1 MGLVVRYVA
10 ALLVGLALFRL
21 FPALRAATPHTG
33 SEVLIGLG
41 IGALL
46 LIAVPA
52 VAVAATVTLVGAPL
66 GIITLLTWLVCMY
79 LAGVVV
85 AEQLGRLIL
94 DEAKHGSLQPL
105 LLGLAV
111 VLVVVNLPFVG
122 GLLRL
127 LVVALGLGLLGQ
139 QLYRSWH
146 ERPGQGAFE

>member
-1 MGLVVRYVA
+1 MVTQPLGPPALPA
-10 ALLVGLALFRL
+10 ALLRKYDWTHEQA
-21 FPALRAATPHTG
+21 
-33 SEVLIGLG
+33 
-41 IGALL
+41 ALL
-46 LIAVPA
+46 
-52 VAVAATVTLVGAPL
+52 
-66 GIITLLTWLVCMY
+66 